1 MLDVIIACLLA
12 WRSGRSLPPYFGR
25 NLLATAYDDQRVIG
39 WGCFSE
45 GSVAKSW
52 LPVLA
57 AYLRSQGSRKTAKT
71 WVTGLVQQ
79 LWKVAFKMWQHR
91 NTWQHDKS
99 NPENSRQHLELDQQI
114 QYAGSQGTSSVLKE
128 HQHLLFTLPLSD
140 RKKQTLT
147 EKADWL
153 EFVTL
158 AQQRARAHLRQ

>member
-1 MLDVIIACLLA
+1 
-12 WRSGRSLPPYFGR
+12 
-25 NLLATAYDDQRVIG
+25 
-39 WGCFSE
+39 
-45 GSVAKSW
+45 
-52 LPVLA
+52 
-57 AYLRSQGSRKTAKT
+57 
-71 WVTGLVQQ
+71 
-79 LWKVAFKMWQHR
+79 MWQHR